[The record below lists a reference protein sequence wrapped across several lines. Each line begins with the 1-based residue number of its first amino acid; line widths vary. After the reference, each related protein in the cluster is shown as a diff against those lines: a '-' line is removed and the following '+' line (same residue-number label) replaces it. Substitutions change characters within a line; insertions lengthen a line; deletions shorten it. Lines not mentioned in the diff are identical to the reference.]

1 MELTKEIELII
12 LTRIAQKGKI
22 ADKDFD
28 HLFENNNFEYGVALS
43 RMIKAGCERIVELNQ
58 SVTTADGSR
67 YFISKF
73 GELKRKALQREKNSE
88 KVADIIRIRL
98 VKHTEIVETG
108 IKFLLVISIVT
119 MLAAM
124 YLIHLES
131 VDRQLQ
137 NPKLGAV
144 ITR

>member
-28 HLFENNNFEYGVALS
+28 HLFENNHFEYSVALS
-43 RMIKAGCERIVELNQ
+43 RMIKASCDRIVELNQ
-58 SVTTADGSR
+58 SITAADGSR
-67 YFISKF
+67 YFISES

-88 KVADIIRIRL
+88 KVADVLRIRL
-98 VKHTEIVETG
+98 IKHIDIVETG
-108 IKFLLVISIVT
+108 TRFLLVISVVT

-124 YLIHLES
+124 YLIRLES
-131 VDRQLQ
+131 ADRQLQ
-137 NPKLGAV
+137 NPKPGTAN
-144 ITR
+144 TR